1 MKFDMEHVA
10 PDGTVLVAEI
20 TSKMIGRLE
29 LGISPSCSGCHF
41 DSEFFCNGR
50 DCCASERD
58 GQDIVWVKK

>member
-20 TSKMIGRLE
+20 TSKMIGGWGLD
-29 LGISPSCSGCHF
+29 ISPACGGCYF
-41 DSEFFCNGR
+41 NGEFCNGR